1 MECNI
6 ESNTL
11 FKLLY
16 SKFVLQKCQYCGFF
30 VHPQKHHSMLY
41 GVSFSALKVL
51 RTFETPQE
59 SRFLRLYHDAVHKNS
74 VACKEDLQIPVLQ
87 CNYIQLILL
96 MGRKK
101 SVASLQLQVFI
112 FIALLLLQNSPKMAA
127 LQLDLEWFGTNFDQ
141 LVVHFQCAINIR
153 GPFIIAVQ
161 LT

>member
-1 MECNI
+1 
-6 ESNTL
+6 
-11 FKLLY
+11 
-16 SKFVLQKCQYCGFF
+16 
-30 VHPQKHHSMLY
+30 
-41 GVSFSALKVL
+41 
-51 RTFETPQE
+51 
-59 SRFLRLYHDAVHKNS
+59 
-74 VACKEDLQIPVLQ
+74 
-87 CNYIQLILL
+87 

-112 FIALLLLQNSPKMAA
+112 FITLLLLQNSPKMAA